1 MSLSKIQIGLKSSSS
16 FLPQYQRKGLGKKL
30 FNAFLA
36 HITAIYF
43 NFEMKETAF
52 IKRNKPR
59 WDEFE
64 LLLKTETVH
73 PDVMADLFIKVT
85 DDLAYSRTYYPESRT
100 TKYLNWLAA
109 GLHQS
114 IYKNKKESANRL
126 ITFWTLELPLMF
138 RSAHKELLLSF
149 CIFLL
154 FVVIGAVST
163 HYDND
168 FPRLILGDSYVNMTL
183 ENIKNGDPMAV
194 YKDADG
200 TYMFLRITLNNVMVS
215 FYTFAAGIFSSLG
228 SAYYLL
234 RNGIMLGAFQY
245 FFHQH
250 GLLLETFLVIWIHG
264 TLEISA
270 IVIAGAAGM
279 VMGNSILFPQTYS
292 RMQSFM
298 IGAKRGLKIIVGLV
312 PIFVIAGF
320 LESFVT
326 RLTDMHDLL
335 KLAIILLSLS
345 FIIGYFVIYP
355 ILLNRK
361 YNYHIEQET
370 NAIYA
375 NYEN

>member
-1 MSLSKIQIGLKSSSS
+1 
-16 FLPQYQRKGLGKKL
+16 
-30 FNAFLA
+30 
-36 HITAIYF
+36 
-43 NFEMKETAF
+43 MKETAF

-64 LLLKTETVH
+64 LLLKTERVH
-73 PDVMADLFIKVT
+73 PDIMADLFIKVT

-114 IYKNKKESANRL
+114 IYKNKKESSNRL

-138 RSAHKELLLSF
+138 KSAHKELLLSF
-149 CIFLL
+149 LIFTL
-154 FVVIGAVST
+154 FVIIGAVST

-168 FPRLILGDSYVNMTL
+168 FPRIILGDSYVNMTL
-183 ENIKNGDPMAV
+183 ENIKSGDPMAV
-194 YKDADG
+194 YKKMDG
-200 TYMFLRITLNNVMVS
+200 TDMFFRITLNNIMVS

-228 SAYYLL
+228 TAYYLL

-298 IGAKRGLKIIVGLV
+298 MGAKRGVKIIVGLV
-312 PIFVIAGF
+312 PIFIMAGF

-326 RLTDMHDLL
+326 RLTEMHDIL
-335 KLAIILLSLS
+335 KLAIILTSLT

-355 ILLNRK
+355 IILNRK
-361 YNYHIEQET
+361 LSYNPEQET
-370 NAIYA
+370 NSIYA